1 MDSRQSRAR
10 SSRRVLVLGLGISA
24 SVHALALGSLSFEP
38 VDTSRS
44 AGEPTQV
51 PVPEVLEVSEL
62 ELMQVVVTEQEPEQ
76 VPLDTETRPVIAD
89 AAPVPSPEPEAQNAE
104 LASQAAGSRASA
116 GTAAEFAAAA
126 AGSAAAPT
134 LAEIL
139 EAGREGRTGIAMA
152 PQSPGQR
159 ALGDWAPV
167 EAPEAPDPHAG
178 HDHAEDEGSEGMSF
192 WRRVGRTFG
201 IGGDQICRIDPKD
214 GRRVVK
220 R

>member
-1 MDSRQSRAR
+1 MDSRQSRVR
-10 SSRRVLVLGLGISA
+10 TNRRVLVLGLGISA
-24 SVHALALGSLSFEP
+24 SVHALALGSFSFDP
-38 VDTSRS
+38 VDTSRP
-44 AGEPTQV
+44 AGEPTQT

-62 ELMQVVVTEQEPEQ
+62 ELMQVVVTEQEPEP
-76 VPLDTETRPVIAD
+76 VPIDTETRPVIAD
-89 AAPVPSPEPEAQNAE
+89 AAPVPSPEPESQDAD

-116 GTAAEFAAAA
+116 GTAAQFASAA
-126 AGSAAAPT
+126 AGSAATPT
-134 LAEIL
+134 LSDIL
-139 EAGREGRTGIAMA
+139 AAGREGRTGLAAA
-152 PQSPGQR
+152 PLSPGQR

-214 GRRVVK
+214 GRKVEK